1 MFLLLFSNII
11 NAISFIDIPII
22 QWYDILKVKNLQI
35 RAASRIPCIFDFYI
49 RKIILKIMCVKI
61 IITASNRY
69 KANLP

>member
-35 RAASRIPCIFDFYI
+35 RAASRIPCIFDF
-49 RKIILKIMCVKI
+49 LFMVK
-61 IITASNRY
+61 
-69 KANLP
+69 